1 MAAVPLAGFDPAFI
15 PQCPK
20 CAGSSLHFQKTR
32 HPYMWGKD
40 DLQVHCYTCGTVKY
54 GEVAL
59 RQVFEPQLA
68 RWTRQHNEEAAFQI
82 ALEKERV
89 ERRAREAE
97 AARLILEQEARE
109 EVERKAR
116 EKARRERDR
125 EEAARLAHEQEQAR
139 LARVREEQ
147 ALREKEDAARKV
159 REEQERIERER
170 TEARIARE
178 RELARERASRWAEL
192 EVMRKRDAARQA
204 NLQRELKRERDT
216 RYREKKR
223 AARLSLSPVAVLPT
237 PAPPPVPTPP
247 PAAVEVSVVE
257 EVGSVSLPMCAWTGC
272 VNHATPTSKYCSR
285 TCSNNNAR
293 ARYAARRAEL
303 PAPAPEAKGEV
314 ANAELRKAVL
324 ARKSRYE
331 TRTTTES
338 V

>member
-20 CAGSSLHFQKTR
+20 CAGTSLHFQKTR

-54 GEVAL
+54 GEVAI
-59 RQVFEPQLA
+59 RQVFEPQFA
-68 RWTRQHNEEAAFQI
+68 RWQRQHNEEMAFQV

-109 EVERKAR
+109 EAERKAQ

-147 ALREKEDAARKV
+147 ALREKEEQERAA
-159 REEQERIERER
+159 REEQERVLRER
-170 TEARIARE
+170 HEAH
-178 RELARERASRWAEL
+178 LARERARARERTARWADI
-192 EVMRKRDAARQA
+192 EVMRKRDAARMEE
-204 NLQRELKRERDT
+204 LRRTLKRERDA
-216 RYREKKR
+216 RYRENKR
-223 AARLSLSPVAVLPT
+223 AQRAALAVAAPTLPT
-237 PAPPPVPTPP
+237 PPAPPV
-247 PAAVEVSVVE
+247 VVE
-257 EVGSVSLPMCAWTGC
+257 EKVEEIGSVSLPMCAWTGC
-272 VNHATPTSKYCSR
+272 TNHATPTSKYCSR

-293 ARYAARRAEL
+293 ARYAARRAE
-303 PAPAPEAKGEV
+303 PPTPAPEAKGV

-324 ARKSRYE
+324 ARKARYE

>member
-20 CAGSSLHFQKTR
+20 CAGTSLHFQKTR

-40 DLQVHCYTCGTVKY
+40 DLQVHCYTCGLVKY
-54 GEVAL
+54 GEATI

-68 RWTRQHNEEAAFQI
+68 RWTRQHNEEAAFQV

-97 AARLILEQEARE
+97 AARLILEQEAQE
-109 EVERKAR
+109 EAERKAQ

-147 ALREKEDAARKV
+147 ALREKEEAARKV

-178 RELARERASRWAEL
+178 RELARERAARWAEI

-223 AARLSLSPVAVLPT
+223 AARLSLSPVAVLP
-237 PAPPPVPTPP
+237 APVSQ
-247 PAAVEVSVVE
+247 PAAPVVVEVGVVE
-257 EVGSVSLPMCAWTGC
+257 EIGSVSLPMCAWTGC
-272 VNHATPTSKYCSR
+272 ANHATPTSKYCSR